1 MIKILIL
8 IHIAGLGTKSPVL
21 AALLAIIMFS
31 LAGLPPL
38 AGFFAKY
45 YVFIAAIKSGLT
57 WLAILGIISSVI
69 SVYFYLRIVVL
80 MYFKEA
86 EGELA
91 YSKSFTGLFAVGI
104 SVLLV
109 ILLGII
115 PGSLLDLIISY
126 L

>member
-1 MIKILIL
+1 MIKIPKKVSWISALAVFAL
-8 IHIAGLGTKSPVL
+8 VL
-21 AALLAIIMFS
+21 SA
-31 LAGLPPL
+31 
-38 AGFFAKY
+38 
-45 YVFIAAIKSGLT
+45 
-57 WLAILGIISSVI
+57 I

-86 EGELA
+86 EGELT
-91 YSKSFTGLFAVGI
+91 YSKSFTGLFAVAI

-115 PGSLLDLIISY
+115 PGSLLDLITAY